1 MYLRTGPNV
10 CALKLVFLSPF
21 YVVDAVVMKS
31 EGFKYIEE
39 SCSSLLSDLL
49 ETFALS
55 MDEKSG
61 PLLGRKRNL
70 SSSTMAMMDLAPA
83 PEPAPAD
90 GAAAPAE
97 SNGRRVRR
105 RV

>member
-1 MYLRTGPNV
+1 M
-10 CALKLVFLSPF
+10 FLSLF
-21 YVVDAVVMKS
+21 YVVDAAVMKS

-49 ETFALS
+49 DTIAS
-55 MDEKSG
+55 SVDEKSG
-61 PLLGRKRNL
+61 SLLGRKRNL

-83 PEPAPAD
+83 LAPAPAD

>member
-1 MYLRTGPNV
+1 M
-10 CALKLVFLSPF
+10 FLSLF
-21 YVVDAVVMKS
+21 YVVDAAVMKS

-49 ETFALS
+49 DTIAS
-55 MDEKSG
+55 SVDEKSG
-61 PLLGRKRNL
+61 SLLGRKRNL

-83 PEPAPAD
+83 PAPAPAPAD